1 MDGNNRNGKLV
12 MSGEDDGEDTSV
24 TNIYR
29 PPSSPGI
36 SPSELLN
43 RYNKL
48 LDRYPLRTKM
58 VTSAVVSAFGSFLG
72 SFLSSSN
79 TNQRNNDKRQS
90 SPRINWVD
98 VFSYAIH
105 GGLINAPICH
115 YWFEWLAT
123 NGPSSNTASVL
134 VDQLVVQP
142 PLLVLMFVCLDV
154 IRANIRESI
163 GQFREANVVGKALTA
178 AGPAVVDSWRFW
190 PFAVY
195 FTFKYLKKKHYT
207 VALNL
212 CSVAWTAYLAKGGGG
227 SGGGAIS
234 SDSLV

>member
-1 MDGNNRNGKLV
+1 MTGNNRNRKEEENG
-12 MSGEDDGEDTSV
+12 GEGDREDTIRV
-24 TNIYR
+24 TKIYR
-29 PPSSPGI
+29 PPASPRRI
-36 SPSELLN
+36 SPSELLH

-58 VTSAVVSAFGSFLG
+58 ITSAVVSAFGSALG

-79 TNQRNNDKRQS
+79 ENKPSNNKRQS
-90 SPRINWVD
+90 SRINWVD

-123 NGPSSNTASVL
+123 NGPSSNTSSVL

-154 IRANIRESI
+154 IRANIRASI
-163 GQFREANVVGKALTA
+163 GQFRKANVVGKALTA

-227 SGGGAIS
+227 GGG
-234 SDSLV
+234 